1 MAIQFPDFQ
10 RISFDEANP
19 LMKGMS
25 QGQQFMQNLLQ
36 FPQELQSKIL
46 ANEIAKVQAKYAE
59 PNAQASL
66 TTAQQHNQF
75 DPRIWESEIGLRG
88 AQAGKLGEETKWY
101 GREAGARIGLQ
112 GEQAGLANS
121 EAQKNRFLT
130 KNPQYISPEGMM
142 MTQAIEQQQRAAQQ
156 QSPQGQGQQQPPIIQ
171 MPPNVVASLQGGG
184 QASPASTIGNSS
196 PGQQSQMPHPNGAQ
210 YSQTQYNPDALAFN
224 PPSLQSPTG
233 NPALDNLYYKKF
245 GMSPVVQAQL
255 DLSKAQAEKYQQQN
269 TERNK
274 EFNNQSV
281 FANESTLNAHK
292 FLDALDRSYAA
303 ERGAVGGRVP
313 AITNAAMDMEAAS
326 NSMAGI
332 NAQLFQGGNAV
343 HQSDIELAQMSK
355 ANRAQN
361 KDVSFDLAQG
371 TIAKNDRMKEK
382 QQFYATGTQLK
393 LKPEIMDAMWNKYE
407 TDRPYFNTDTHMP
420 NDAYKG
426 TWRDYLNP
434 EAVNEFLQG
443 KDYMFPNQKVLENSN
458 WKPKDLTQIK
468 TWAKKNNLDPKDFSK
483 KNLYKLAKSEKITL
497 AQLKQELRARGAI

>member
-19 LMKGMS
+19 LLKGMDF
-25 QGQQFMQNLLQ
+25 GQKFTQNLLQ
-36 FPQELQSKIL
+36 FPQDLQQKIL

-66 TTAQQHNQF
+66 KTAQQHNQY

-88 AQAGKLGEETKWY
+88 S
-101 GREAGARIGLQ
+101 
-112 GEQAGLANS
+112 QAGLSDS
-121 EAQKNRFLT
+121 EAAKNRFLT
-130 KNPQYISPEGMM
+130 KNPQYISPEGML
-142 MTQAIEQQQRAAQQ
+142 MTQAIEQQQKMAQQ
-156 QSPQGQGQQQPPIIQ
+156 MQQQQQQPPTIQ
-171 MPPNVVASLQGGG
+171 MPQNLVNQMQGGG
-184 QASPASTIGNSS
+184 QSPASTIGNSS
-196 PGQQSQMPHPNGAQ
+196 PGAAQNGQQPQLGNPQGAQ
-210 YSQTQYNPDALAFN
+210 YSQTQYHPDAMAFN

-245 GMSPVVQAQL
+245 GMSPVVQTQM

-269 TERNK
+269 IERNK

-292 FLDALDRSYAA
+292 FLDALDRSSSL
-303 ERGAVGGRVP
+303 ERGYLGGKSPAV
-313 AITNAAMDMEAAS
+313 TNAAQEMETYGANMAA
-326 NSMAGI
+326 A
-332 NAQLFQGGNAV
+332 ATKLFQGDNAV
-343 HQSDIELAQMSK
+343 HAADIELQQMAK
-355 ANRAQN
+355 PNRKQN
-361 KDVSFDLAQG
+361 ADVSFDLAQG
-371 TIAKNDRMKEK
+371 VIAKNDRLKEK
-382 QQFYATGTQLK
+382 QQFYSQGTQLG
-393 LKPEIMDAMWNKYE
+393 LKPEIMDSMWNKYE
-407 TDRPYFNTDTHMP
+407 TDRPYIDADTKMP

-426 TWRDYLNP
+426 SFRDYLNP

-443 KDYMFPNQKVLENSN
+443 KDYMFPNQKVLENAN

-483 KNLYKLAKSEKITL
+483 KNLYKLAKSEHITL